1 MSDAKTM
8 PFTVE
13 PLKEGMPYGLIVHG
27 LRAEHLA
34 DDAVRERLRRYWIQ
48 DGVVVFKD
56 GDCNE
61 DFLVELSQ
69 VFGPL
74 EVHPMKETV
83 NQRRPELITIFSKP
97 GENSIFEVEGEKGAN
112 WLGWHSDLTYV
123 ERINHG
129 GILRALTPSKDGGLT
144 GFIDQVTA
152 YETLPDD
159 LKAKIENL
167 SVVYKMGGFEIY
179 KYGYSGDL
187 KIVHVSDFYRM
198 IWDTADRYPPVA
210 HPMVFVQPETGRKVL
225 HISPFFAMHVEG
237 MANEEGDALLK
248 QLCDHILACPIYRH
262 TWSTDELVLWD
273 NWRVLH
279 SVTPIPA
286 DQERIMQRT
295 TIKGDY
301 GLGRLA
307 QLPKAA

>member
-1 MSDAKTM
+1 MSEQM

-13 PLKEGMPYGLIVHG
+13 PLRGDMPYGSIIRG
-27 LRAEHLA
+27 LRDEHLA
-34 DDAVRERLRRYWIQ
+34 SEAVRDQLRRHWIQ
-48 DGVVVFKD
+48 DGVVVFRD

-61 DFLVELSQ
+61 DFLVHLSE
-69 VFGPL
+69 VFGELEQHPL
-74 EVHPMKETV
+74 KDVRKEG
-83 NQRRPELITIFSKP
+83 RPELITIFSKP
-97 GENSIFEVEGEKGAN
+97 GDNTICEVEGEQGAN

-129 GILRALTPSKDGGLT
+129 GILRAIKPTSHGGLT

-152 YETLPDD
+152 YDTLPDD
-159 LKAKIENL
+159 LKARIEGL
-167 SVVYKMGGFEIY
+167 SVVYKMGPFGIY
-179 KYGYSGDL
+179 KYGYRGDL
-187 KIVHVSDFYRM
+187 KIRRVSEFYQK
-198 IWDTADRYPPVA
+198 IWDTADDFPPVA

-225 HISPFFAMHVEG
+225 HISPFFAIYIEG
-237 MANEEGDALLK
+237 MENAEGDALLK
-248 QLCDHILACPIYRH
+248 QLCDHIGDCPAYRH
-262 TWSTDELVLWD
+262 QWTTDELVLWD

-279 SVTPIPA
+279 AVTPIPL

-307 QLPKAA
+307 QREKAAA

>member
-1 MSDAKTM
+1 MSDVKTM

-13 PLKEGMPYGLIVHG
+13 PLQEGTPYGTVIRG

-34 DDAVRERLRRYWIQ
+34 DEGVREELRHHWIQ

-61 DFLVELSQ
+61 DFLCDLSA
-69 VFGPL
+69 VFGAL
-74 EVHPMKETV
+74 EVHPLKEAV
-83 NQRRPELITIFSKP
+83 NQKRPELITIFSKP
-97 GENSIFEVEGEKGAN
+97 GDNSIFEVEGEQGAN
-112 WLGWHSDLTYV
+112 WLGWHSDLCYV

-129 GILRALTPSKDGGLT
+129 GILRAIKPTEHGGLT

-152 YETLPDD
+152 YDTLPDD

-167 SVVYKMGGFEIY
+167 SVVYKMGAFDLY
-179 KYGYSGDL
+179 RYGYSGEL
-187 KIVHVSDFYRM
+187 KILHVSDYYRKV
-198 IWDTADRYPPVA
+198 WDTTDNFPAVS

-225 HISPFFAMHVEG
+225 HISPFFAMYIEG
-237 MANEEGDALLK
+237 MENEEGDALLK

-262 TWSTDELVLWD
+262 KWGTDELVLWD

-279 SVTPIPA
+279 SVTPIAP
-286 DQERIMQRT
+286 DEERIMQRT

>member
-1 MSDAKTM
+1 MSDVKSM

-13 PLKEGMPYGLIVHG
+13 PLKEGMPYGSVVRG

-34 DDAVRERLRRYWIQ
+34 DEAVRETLRRHWIQ
-48 DGVVVFKD
+48 DGVVVFKG

-61 DFLVELSQ
+61 DFLVDLSA

-74 EVHPMKETV
+74 EVHPLKEAV
-83 NQRRPELITIFSKP
+83 DQRRPELINIFSKP
-97 GENSIFEVEGEKGAN
+97 GDNSIFEVEGEQGAN

-129 GILRALTPSKDGGLT
+129 GILRALTPTAHGGLT

-152 YETLPDD
+152 YDTLPDD
-159 LKAKIENL
+159 LKARIENL
-167 SVVYKMGGFEIY
+167 RVVYKMGAFDIY
-179 KYGYSGDL
+179 KYGYSGEL
-187 KIVHVSDFYRM
+187 KILHVSDYYRKV
-198 IWDTADRYPPVA
+198 WDTTDNFPPVA
-210 HPMVFVQPETGRKVL
+210 HPMVFTQPETGRKVL
-225 HISPFFAMHVEG
+225 HISPFFAMYIEG
-237 MANEEGDALLK
+237 METPEGDALLK
-248 QLCDHILACPIYRH
+248 RLCDHILACPIYRH
-262 TWSTDELVLWD
+262 KWTTEELVLWD

-279 SVTPIPA
+279 SVTPIAP
-286 DQERIMQRT
+286 DEERVMQRT

-307 QLPKAA
+307 RLPKAA

>member
-1 MSDAKTM
+1 MSDVKTM

-13 PLKEGMPYGLIVHG
+13 PLKDDMPYGAIVRG

-34 DDAVRERLRRYWIQ
+34 DEAVRGELRDQWIQ
-48 DGVVVFKD
+48 HGVVVFRD

-61 DFLVELSQ
+61 DFLVDLST

-74 EVHPMKETV
+74 QIHPMKETR
-83 NQRRPELITIFSKP
+83 NEQRPELITIFSKP

-129 GILRALTPSKDGGLT
+129 GILRAITPSQDGGLT
-144 GFIDQVTA
+144 GFIDQVAA
-152 YETLPDD
+152 YDTLPDD

-167 SVVYKMGGFEIY
+167 SVVYKMGGFDIY
-179 KYGYSGDL
+179 KYGYSGEL
-187 KIVHVSDFYRM
+187 KIVHVSDFYRKV
-198 IWDTADRYPPVA
+198 WDTADRYPPVA

-225 HISPFFAMHVEG
+225 HISPFFAMYVEG
-237 MANEEGDALLK
+237 MENAEGDALLK

-262 TWSTDELVLWD
+262 KWSTEELVLWD

-286 DQERIMQRT
+286 DQERVMQRT
-295 TIKGDY
+295 TIEGDY

-307 QLPKAA
+307 QMPKAA

>member
-1 MSDAKTM
+1 MSATIEM

-13 PLKEGMPYGLIVHG
+13 PLKAGMPYGSVIRG
-27 LRAEHLA
+27 LRAEHLN
-34 DDAVRERLRRYWIQ
+34 DEAVRERLRHHWLQ

-61 DFLVELSQ
+61 DFLVDLSL

-74 EVHPMKETV
+74 EEHPIKET
-83 NQRRPELITIFSKP
+83 QDKRRPELINITSKP
-97 GENSIFEVEGEKGAN
+97 GDNTIIEVEGEKGAN

-129 GILRALTPSKDGGLT
+129 GILRALKPTTYGGLT

-167 SVVYKMGGFEIY
+167 RVVYKMGDFDIY
-179 KYGYSGDL
+179 KYGYKGQMQ
-187 KIVHVSDFYRM
+187 IHHVSESYRKV
-198 IWDTADRYPPVA
+198 WATQDNFPAVS
-210 HPMVFVQPETGRKVL
+210 HPMVFVRPETGDKVL
-225 HISPFFAMHVEG
+225 HISPFFAMHIEG
-237 MANEEGDALLK
+237 METPEGDALLK
-248 QLCDHILACPIYRH
+248 QLCDHIVNTPAYRH
-262 TWSTDELVLWD
+262 KWTTEEMVLWD

-279 SVTPIPA
+279 SVTPVPP
-286 DQERIMQRT
+286 DQERFMQRT

-301 GLGRLA
+301 GLGRPA
-307 QLPKAA
+307 QLRKAA

>member
-1 MSDAKTM
+1 MSETM
-8 PFTVE
+8 SVPFTVE
-13 PLKEGMPYGLIVHG
+13 PLKPGMSYGSIVRG

-34 DDAVRERLRRYWIQ
+34 DAMLRERLRHHWIQ
-48 DGVVVFKD
+48 DGVVVFRD

-61 DFLVELSQ
+61 DFLVDLSK

-74 EVHPMKETV
+74 EVHPLKEAV
-83 NQRRPELITIFSKP
+83 NQERPELITIFSKP
-97 GENSIFEVEGEKGAN
+97 GDNSIFEVEGERGAN

-129 GILRALTPSKDGGLT
+129 GILRALKPTEHGGLT

-152 YETLPDD
+152 YDTLSDE

-167 SVVYKMGGFEIY
+167 SVVYKMGAFDLY
-179 KYGYSGDL
+179 KYGYSGEL
-187 KIVHVSDFYRM
+187 KIMHVSDYYRKV
-198 IWDTADRYPPVA
+198 WDTTDNFPPVA
-210 HPMVFVQPETGRKVL
+210 HPMVFEQPETGRKVL
-225 HISPFFAMHVEG
+225 HISPFFAMYIEG
-237 MANEEGDALLK
+237 RENPEGDALLK

-262 TWSTDELVLWD
+262 KWTTGELVLWD

-279 SVTPIPA
+279 SVTPIAP
-286 DQERIMQRT
+286 DEERIMQRT